1 MQRQKHGASET
12 PQWRR
17 RRTPAPE
24 HRNAA
29 PAKGGAS
36 ISDRVNAVEGHTPPF
51 TPGPQIGQ
59 EPKKGPALSTHEDWT
74 EQTRSMRTGD
84 VLRLGAEDYG
94 TVDA

>member
-1 MQRQKHGASET
+1 VQESMQRQKHGVSET

-29 PAKGGAS
+29 PATGGAS

-59 EPKKGPALSTHEDWT
+59 VPKRRPGMSAHENWID
-74 EQTRSMRTGD
+74 EARSIGKAAQAR
-84 VLRLGAEDYG
+84 R
-94 TVDA
+94 DA